1 MGPDIPAKVLPS
13 AHTEAAVPGEV
24 NALEAI
30 SA

>member
-13 AHTEAAVPGEV
+13 AHTEAAVPEV